1 MELTKEEKE
10 RLEFLKAQI
19 NAQKYVIVPEEKSFD
34 YYEGFYDGI
43 QAILKII
50 KGA

>member
-1 MELTKEEKE
+1 MELTEKEKE

-19 NAQKYVIVPEEKSFD
+19 NSQKCVIVPEEKSFD

-43 QAILKII
+43 QTIIKII

>member
-1 MELTKEEKE
+1 MEPTQEKE
-10 RLEFLKAQI
+10 DFLEKLKAQ
-19 NAQKYVIVPEEKSFD
+19 KCVVLPDEKSSD

-43 QAILKII
+43 QAILKIV

>member
-1 MELTKEEKE
+1 MEAAEEYKEFIKNLSSQG
-10 RLEFLKAQI
+10 R
-19 NAQKYVIVPEEKSFD
+19 VIMPDDKSSD
-34 YYEGFYDGI
+34 YYEGFYDGS

>member
-1 MELTKEEKE
+1 MELTTE
-10 RLEFLKAQI
+10 QI
-19 NAQKYVIVPEEKSFD
+19 KGSLANYQKVAILPDEKSSD

>member
-1 MELTKEEKE
+1 MELTKETKEMLEK
-10 RLEFLKAQI
+10 LKK
-19 NAQKYVIVPEEKSFD
+19 QKCVVLPGEKSSD
-34 YYEGFYDGI
+34 YYEGFYDGV

>member
-1 MELTKEEKE
+1 MELTQEEKE
-10 RLEFLKAQI
+10 MLEML
-19 NAQKYVIVPEEKSFD
+19 NAQKCVVLPDEKSSD

>member
-1 MELTKEEKE
+1 MELTQEEKE
-10 RLEFLKAQI
+10 MLEQLKT
-19 NAQKYVIVPEEKSFD
+19 QKCVVLPREKFSD

>member
-1 MELTKEEKE
+1 MEMTTEQIKES
-10 RLEFLKAQI
+10 LA
-19 NAQKYVIVPEEKSFD
+19 NYQKVAILPDEKSSD
-34 YYEGFYDGI
+34 YYEGFYDGV

>member
-1 MELTKEEKE
+1 MELTQEEKE
-10 RLEFLKAQI
+10 MLEQLKT
-19 NAQKYVIVPEEKSFD
+19 QKCVVLPCEKSSD
-34 YYEGFYDGI
+34 YYVGFYDGI

>member
-1 MELTKEEKE
+1 MELTQEEKE
-10 RLEFLKAQI
+10 MLEKLKT
-19 NAQKYVIVPEEKSFD
+19 QKCVILTDEKSSD
-34 YYEGFYDGI
+34 YYEGFYDGV

>member
-1 MELTKEEKE
+1 MELAQEENE
-10 RLEFLKAQI
+10 MLEKLKAQ
-19 NAQKYVIVPEEKSFD
+19 KCVVLPDEKSSD
-34 YYEGFYDGI
+34 YYEGFYDGV

>member
-1 MELTKEEKE
+1 MELTQETKEI
-10 RLEFLKAQI
+10 LEALMS
-19 NAQKYVIVPEEKSFD
+19 QKCVVLPDEKSSD

>member
-1 MELTKEEKE
+1 MELTQETKKMLEALKE
-10 RLEFLKAQI
+10 
-19 NAQKYVIVPEEKSFD
+19 QKCVVLPDEKSSD

>member
-1 MELTKEEKE
+1 MELTQEEKE
-10 RLEFLKAQI
+10 MMEKLKT
-19 NAQKYVIVPEEKSFD
+19 QKCVVLPDEKSYD

>member
-1 MELTKEEKE
+1 MELTQEENE
-10 RLEFLKAQI
+10 MLEKLKT
-19 NAQKYVIVPEEKSFD
+19 QKCVVLPDKKSSD

>member
-1 MELTKEEKE
+1 MEATEEYKEFIKN
-10 RLEFLKAQI
+10 LSSQGC
-19 NAQKYVIVPEEKSFD
+19 VIMPDEKSSD

-43 QAILKII
+43 QEILKII

>member
-1 MELTKEEKE
+1 MELTEKEKE
-10 RLEFLKAQI
+10 RLEFIKKMRLQGCAIMQ
-19 NAQKYVIVPEEKSFD
+19 EEKSSD

>member
-1 MELTKEEKE
+1 MELTQEEKE
-10 RLEFLKAQI
+10 FLEKLE
-19 NAQKYVIVPEEKSFD
+19 AQKCVVFPDEKSSD

-50 KGA
+50 KGV

>member
-1 MELTKEEKE
+1 MELTQETKEM
-10 RLEFLKAQI
+10 LEALKAQKGV
-19 NAQKYVIVPEEKSFD
+19 ALPDEKSSD

>member
-1 MELTKEEKE
+1 MELTEKE
-10 RLEFLKAQI
+10 KEQLEFIKKMSL
-19 NAQKYVIVPEEKSFD
+19 QKSVIVPDEKFSD

>member
-1 MELTKEEKE
+1 MELTQETKEM
-10 RLEFLKAQI
+10 LEAVKAQ
-19 NAQKYVIVPEEKSFD
+19 KFVVLPDEKSYD